1 MSELEARKAIEAYF
15 EAFNAQDEEA
25 MRGRLHFP
33 FAWIV
38 NNRVRPV
45 ATAAEFE
52 APTKIL
58 IRSEGWARSE
68 VDFIE
73 IVQAWDEKV
82 HAKLAYSRFRADG
95 TRYATH
101 ECLWILTKVDDH
113 WGVQLMSLHI
123 PD

>member
-38 NNRVRPV
+38 NHRVRPV